1 MIVATT
7 SETMNNNNN
16 MKKRQLRR
24 RRGCCGDKTNTSMSG
39 IVFITMMITMTSQI
53 QYGSAF
59 TSTITSPLTISN
71 KISSIAGSTTA
82 AGGGSKK
89 QYTYDGGSHTSA
101 VNKSDSRMKKQNNSQ
116 KEASKK
122 KKGSSG
128 SGEEDEA
135 ERSRWVAWM
144 TRGTKSSKPRHF
156 DEVKMREAEE
166 LGGVPR
172 TDRYS
177 SW

>member
-1 MIVATT
+1 MIVAT

-24 RRGCCGDKTNTSMSG
+24 RRGCCGDKSTTITTGMVSMSG
-39 IVFITMMITMTSQI
+39 IVLITMMMTMTSQI

-59 TSTITSPLTISN
+59 TNTITSPLTISN
-71 KISSIAGSTTA
+71 KISSIAGAAAA

-116 KEASKK
+116 KEA
-122 KKGSSG
+122 GID
-128 SGEEDEA
+128 DEA
-135 ERSRWVAWM
+135 DRSRWVAWM
-144 TRGTKSSKPRHF
+144 TRGTRSSRPRHS

>member
-1 MIVATT
+1 
-7 SETMNNNNN
+7 
-16 MKKRQLRR
+16 
-24 RRGCCGDKTNTSMSG
+24 
-39 IVFITMMITMTSQI
+39 
-53 QYGSAF
+53 
-59 TSTITSPLTISN
+59 
-71 KISSIAGSTTA
+71 
-82 AGGGSKK
+82 
-89 QYTYDGGSHTSA
+89 
-101 VNKSDSRMKKQNNSQ
+101 MKKQNNSQ

-122 KKGSSG
+122 KKGG
-128 SGEEDEA
+128 SGQDDEA

-144 TRGTKSSKPRHF
+144 TRGTKSSRPRHS